1 MIPKKLGRF
10 DIIREIGKGA
20 MGQVFLAHDPKI
32 DRQVAIKTIVL
43 PQGVSDAEAQ
53 ETSQRF
59 LREAQAAGRLL
70 HTNIVTIF
78 DIGEENGVSFIAMEF
93 IDGETLDRYARPGSL
108 LPPGRVLDL
117 MSQAASA
124 LDNAHAAK
132 VIHRD
137 IKPANLMML
146 RDGTLKVTDFGLAK
160 NPSANLTQS
169 GVLMGTPTYMSPEQ
183 IQGKDLD
190 GRSDLFSLG
199 VVLYE
204 LLTGV
209 RPFDADSISTII
221 YRVLYEDPRPPAA
234 QNPSLPPDVN
244 GVIEKVL
251 QKDPERRY
259 ATGAAFI
266 GGLRKAFAM
275 LPPETLSRPF
285 PGTTAPMRA
294 AAIAAGAAAQA
305 SAARGTASGARALSS
320 DAVSPTRPTRQS
332 LLPPIGSQVAR
343 DARARSGAL
352 KSRVPAS
359 PSPAPS
365 TLIAHHPVKLAA
377 VVVTLV
383 AGLIVF
389 PRWVDRAER
398 LQSHRHDAAFERGAE
413 LAGGASQGPPTET
426 AALGGPGPR
435 DAVGSDDPGAAPAG
449 ASDAGAADPS
459 SRVSVDVETRP
470 HGGTIL
476 LDDIPLAAPRVVLAR
491 TDAKPHTISA
501 RSGCLEAATETTA
514 AALATHAG
522 PITLDLKPRRE
533 KVAIGSDPAGARVR
547 LNGHDTGKVTPVS
560 IEMDT
565 CEERKVE
572 LALEGRRPWSQT
584 FATGQGGEDVASLLK
599 TVALQPIPTGT
610 VTIPKP
616 KGYGVEVYAGDKRVG
631 RAGDPISLLEGH
643 HTLTLR
649 NDKLFVRET
658 TQVSVVGDRGASP
671 EIVFPPLGALTV
683 QAEPSNCK
691 VYVDGAFV
699 DVTPVLELPIAAGAH
714 RVKVLFVPNGTI
726 RDLNVTVGAGK
737 TERVV
742 VKF

>member
-10 DIIREIGKGA
+10 DILREIGKGA

-43 PQGVSDAEAQ
+43 PQGVSDTEAH

-70 HTNIVTIF
+70 HPNIVTIF
-78 DIGEENGVSFIAMEF
+78 DIGEENGISFIAMEY
-93 IDGETLDRYARPGSL
+93 IDGETLDRYARPDSL

-117 MSQAASA
+117 MTQAASA
-124 LDNAHAAK
+124 LDSAHEAK

-160 NPSANLTQS
+160 NPTANLTQS

-183 IQGKDLD
+183 IQGKELD

-234 QNPSLPPDVN
+234 QNPALPPDVN
-244 GVIEKVL
+244 GVIEKAL
-251 QKDPERRY
+251 HKDPDRRY

-266 GGLRKAFAM
+266 GGLRRAFAM
-275 LPPETLSRPF
+275 LPPDSLSRPF

-294 AAIAAGAAAQA
+294 AAIAAGAAAQI
-305 SAARGTASGARALSS
+305 AAQGTASGARPRTPA
-320 DAVSPTRPTRQS
+320 DAVSPTRPTRQVS
-332 LLPPIGSQVAR
+332 LPPIGSQVAR

-352 KSRVPAS
+352 RSRAPAAA
-359 PSPAPS
+359 PPVPS

-383 AGLIVF
+383 AGLVVF

-398 LQSHRHDAAFERGAE
+398 LQSHRHSAAFERGAA
-413 LAGGASQGPPTET
+413 LAGGATQGAPAET
-426 AALGGPGPR
+426 ASVAGT
-435 DAVGSDDPGAAPAG
+435 GSQDP
-449 ASDAGAADPS
+449 ADPAA
-459 SRVSVDVETRP
+459 RVSVDVETRP
-470 HGGTIL
+470 RGGSVL
-476 LDDIPLAAPRVVLAR
+476 LDDIPLATPRVVLAR
-491 TDAKPHTISA
+491 SDTNTHAIRA

-514 AALATHAG
+514 AELATHTG
-522 PITLDLKPRRE
+522 PITLDLKPRKE
-533 KVAIGSDPAGARVR
+533 TVAVGSDPAGARVR
-547 LNGHDTGKVTPVS
+547 LNGRDIGKPTPVS

-572 LALEGRRPWSQT
+572 LALDGRRPWSQT
-584 FATGQGGEDVASLLK
+584 FAVGQGGEDVTRALQS
-599 TVALQPIPTGT
+599 VALQPIPTGT

-616 KGYGVEVYAGDKRVG
+616 KGYSVEVYAGDRRVG
-631 RAGDPISLLEGH
+631 RAGEPISLLEGR

-683 QAEPSNCK
+683 QAQPSNCK
-691 VYVDGAFV
+691 VYVDGDFV
-699 DVTPVLELPIAAGAH
+699 DVTPVLDLPIAAGAH
-714 RVKVLFVPNGTI
+714 RVKILFVPNGAT
-726 RDLNVTVGAGK
+726 RDLNVSIGAGK

>member
-1 MIPKKLGRF
+1 MIPKTLGRF
-10 DIIREIGKGA
+10 DIIREIGRGA

-43 PQGVSDAEAQ
+43 PHGISDAEAQ

-70 HTNIVTIF
+70 HPNIVTIF
-78 DIGEENGVSFIAMEF
+78 DIGEENGVSFIAMEY
-93 IDGETLDRYARPGSL
+93 IDGETLDRYARPETL
-108 LPPGRVLDL
+108 LPLARVLDL
-117 MSQAASA
+117 MTQAASA
-124 LDNAHAAK
+124 LDSAHAAK

-169 GVLMGTPTYMSPEQ
+169 GVLLGTPTYMSPEQ
-183 IQGKDLD
+183 IQGKELD

-234 QNPSLPPDVN
+234 QNPALPPDVN
-244 GVIEKVL
+244 AVIEKAL
-251 QKDPERRY
+251 QKDPQRRY
-259 ATGAAFI
+259 ATGAALI

-275 LPPETLSRPF
+275 LPPDTLSRPF

-294 AAIAAGAAAQA
+294 AASA
-305 SAARGTASGARALSS
+305 SAAPSGGTASGARTA
-320 DAVSPTRPTRQS
+320 AQAGMVSPTRPTRVS
-332 LLPPIGSQVAR
+332 SFPPIGSQVAR

-352 KSRVPAS
+352 RGRVPAAPDRS
-359 PSPAPS
+359 PS

-383 AGLIVF
+383 AGLVVF

-398 LQSHRHDAAFERGAE
+398 LQSHRHAAAFQRGAE
-413 LAGGASQGPPTET
+413 LAGGTGQEPPIRT
-426 AALGGPGPR
+426 ADLGGGQGA
-435 DAVGSDDPGAAPAG
+435 DAP
-449 ASDAGAADPS
+449 DAGPADAGNADAS
-459 SRVSVDVETRP
+459 GRVSIEVETRP
-470 HGGTIL
+470 HGGTIS
-476 LDDIPLAAPRVVLAR
+476 LDDIPLAEPRVVLAR
-491 TDAKPHTISA
+491 SDAKTHAIRA
-501 RSGCLEAATETTA
+501 RSGCLEAMTETTA
-514 AALATHAG
+514 AALASHAG
-522 PITLDLKPRRE
+522 PITLDLKPRKE
-533 KVAIGSDPAGARVR
+533 TVAIGSVPAGARVR
-547 LNGHDTGKVTPVS
+547 LNGRDIGKVTPVS
-560 IEMDT
+560 IDMDT
-565 CEERKVE
+565 CEERRVE
-572 LALEGRRPWSQT
+572 LALDGRRPWSQT
-584 FATGQGGEDVASLLK
+584 FAPGQGGDEVVNVLRDVTLA
-599 TVALQPIPTGT
+599 PIPTGT

-616 KGYGVEVYAGDKRVG
+616 RGYGVEVYAGDRHVG
-631 RAGDPISLLEGH
+631 RAGEPIALLEGR

-671 EIVFPPLGALTV
+671 EVVFPSLGALTV
-683 QAEPSNCK
+683 QAQPGNCK

-699 DVTPVLELPIAAGAH
+699 DVTPVLDLPIGSGAH
-714 RVKVLFVPNGTI
+714 RVRVLFVPNGAT
-726 RDLNVTVGAGK
+726 RDVDVSITAGK
-737 TERVV
+737 TERVM

>member
-1 MIPKKLGRF
+1 
-10 DIIREIGKGA
+10 

-43 PQGVSDAEAQ
+43 PQGTSDDEAR

-70 HTNIVTIF
+70 HPNIVTIF

-93 IDGETLDRYARPGSL
+93 IDGETLDRYARPDTL

-117 MSQAASA
+117 MTQAASA
-124 LDNAHAAK
+124 LDSAHAAR

-160 NPSANLTQS
+160 NPSTNLTQS
-169 GVLMGTPTYMSPEQ
+169 GVLLGTPTYMSPEQ
-183 IQGKDLD
+183 IQGRDLD

-234 QNPSLPPDVN
+234 QNPALPPDVN
-244 GVIEKVL
+244 AIIEKAL

-259 ATGAAFI
+259 PSGAAFI
-266 GGLRKAFAM
+266 GGLRKAFAT
-275 LPPETLSRPF
+275 LPPDTLTRPF

-294 AAIAAGAAAQA
+294 AAIAAAQA
-305 SAARGTASGARALSS
+305 AGTASGARAMAQAGMV
-320 DAVSPTRPTRQS
+320 DPTRRTRAS
-332 LLPPIGSQVAR
+332 SLPPIGSQVAR
-343 DARARSGAL
+343 DARARSGAIRG
-352 KSRVPAS
+352 RVPA
-359 PSPAPS
+359 PPAPAPA

-383 AGLIVF
+383 AGLVVF

-398 LQSHRHDAAFERGAE
+398 LQSHRHAAAFQRGAE
-413 LAGGASQGPPTET
+413 LAGGLGQDAPTRT
-426 AALGGPGPR
+426 ADVTGG
-435 DAVGSDDPGAAPAG
+435 
-449 ASDAGAADPS
+449 GAADAPDGAAAGAGDQDPS
-459 SRVSVDVETRP
+459 ERVSVDVETRP
-470 HGGTIL
+470 RGGTIY

-491 TDAKPHTISA
+491 SDAKTHAIRA
-501 RSGCLEAATETTA
+501 RSGCLEAVTETTA
-514 AALATHAG
+514 TALAAQAG
-522 PITLDLKPRRE
+522 PIALDLKPRRE
-533 KVAIGSDPAGARVR
+533 TISIGSDPAGARVR
-547 LNGHDTGKVTPVS
+547 VNGRDTGKVTPAS
-560 IEMDT
+560 IDMDT

-572 LALEGRRPWSQT
+572 IVLDGRRPFEQT
-584 FATGQGGEDVASLLK
+584 FAAGQGGDDVGK
-599 TVALQPIPTGT
+599 ALRSVTLAPIPTGT

-616 KGYGVEVYAGDKRVG
+616 KGYGVEVYAGDRHVG
-631 RAGDPISLLEGH
+631 RSGEPIALLEGR

-658 TQVSVVGDRGASP
+658 TQVSVSGDRVASP
-671 EIVFPPLGALTV
+671 EVVFPALGALTV
-683 QAEPSNCK
+683 QAQPGNCK

-699 DVTPVLELPIAAGAH
+699 DVTPVLEMPIAAGAH
-714 RVKVLFVPNGTI
+714 RVRVLFVPNGAT
-726 RDLNVTVGAGK
+726 RDVDVAIGAGK
-737 TERVV
+737 TERVM